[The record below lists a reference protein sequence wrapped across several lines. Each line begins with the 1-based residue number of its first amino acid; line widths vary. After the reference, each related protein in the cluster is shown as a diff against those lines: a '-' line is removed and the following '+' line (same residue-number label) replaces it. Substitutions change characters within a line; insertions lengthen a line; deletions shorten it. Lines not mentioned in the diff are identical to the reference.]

1 MLSCMWLNRESWL
14 VLSVLTLGASF
25 VLQATV
31 LAGWL
36 LLGHARRAFFAFE
49 DSQQVVFAGRTAEV
63 LQRAAYDASY
73 CQPAHAEA
81 VSETSG

>member
-49 DSQQVVFAGRTAEV
+49 DSQQVVCEV
-63 LQRAAYDASY
+63 LQRAAYDASH